1 MRGRQR
7 GITGSGQDMAERE
20 GVESEGRQRG
30 ITGSG
35 QDMAEREGVES
46 EGQAERDN
54 GEWTRHG

>member
-1 MRGRQR
+1 MDKTWLRERGWRVR
-7 GITGSGQDMAERE
+7 
-20 GVESEGRQRG
+20 GRQRG